1 MSGQDGPAAPS
12 GPGVAPT
19 AQSAALAYDQA
30 GAPRDTARARGEL
43 AARLL
48 ADAVANG
55 VSVEDDAALADL
67 MASVPF
73 DEDVPPELFEAVALI
88 LRHVLDL
95 PRSSGG

>member
-1 MSGQDGPAAPS
+1 VPAYLQVP
-12 GPGVAPT
+12 PPPPDVHYRP
-19 AQSAALAYDQA
+19 
-30 GAPRDTARARGEL
+30 DTARARGEL

-73 DEDVPPELFEAVALI
+73 DEDVPAELFEAVALI